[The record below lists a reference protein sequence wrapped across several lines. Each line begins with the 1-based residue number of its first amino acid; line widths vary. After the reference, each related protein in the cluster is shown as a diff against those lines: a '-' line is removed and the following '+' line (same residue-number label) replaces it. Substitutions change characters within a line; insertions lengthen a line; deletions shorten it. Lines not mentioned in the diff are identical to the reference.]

1 MRILNEILT
10 IYQNESASS
19 AGKGNKFERLMRAY
33 FLIAP
38 EYAHFSEVWLWSDFP
53 KNDGERDNGIDLV
66 AKDERSGGYCA
77 IQCKA
82 YSEEN
87 TLYKKDIDS
96 FFTASG
102 KKGFTSRII
111 VCTTDK
117 ISSNV
122 ALAMR
127 NQQIEVTC
135 IGLSD
140 LENSAVDWGWFE
152 PSKPDILQLK
162 PKKSLRSHQKAA
174 LDNVCKGLKAAD
186 RGKLIMACG
195 TGKTFTSLKIAEEM
209 TPGGGMV
216 LFMVPSLAL
225 MSQSL
230 KDWAG
235 DAARS
240 MSCFAVCS
248 DSKVGVAGDRSDIY
262 RHEVPVPVTTNSA
275 KLAKMVEAERKL
287 VHTKEHL
294 TVIFSTYQSIA
305 AVKEAQDHG
314 LGAFDLIICDEAH
327 RTTGVRWNSK
337 DQDDSKFIRIHDPD
351 YIKGAKRL
359 YMTATPRIYSEGAK
373 GKAKDDVRDVELCSM
388 DDAALYGSELHRLD
402 FAEAVEQQLLAD
414 YKVVVLTVHEEHMSH
429 LMQGVLADET
439 GKLNLQSAA
448 QIIGAWNALGKN
460 FEWEGAAPQNLQPMK
475 RAVAFCQNIRASKDL
490 NDQFNLAINE
500 YVKNSEQE
508 NLLRCELE
516 HVDGSMN
523 ALQKNKRLNWLKE
536 ETEDGVCRILSNA
549 RCLSEGVDVPNLD
562 GVIFFH
568 PKGSVVDI
576 VQAVGRVMRK
586 AEGKEYGYIILP
598 VTVSKYIKPEE
609 ALDKQADF
617 KTVWQ
622 VLRALRAHDSRI
634 VDDLNRMELREPTQN
649 IVVSPPMDNGDG
661 NKITEPEHKK
671 AVQLAFTFEEFDKLK
686 DVIYAKMVKKCG
698 SRHYWEDWAKDIEQ
712 IARRHITRIEG
723 ILDHSIEAQQAFD
736 GYIQG
741 LHKNING
748 SIGRDDAIE
757 MLAQHIIT
765 RPVFNAIFEDYDFSA
780 NNPVSKAMQNI
791 VEVLDNHAIEH
802 EGEKL
807 EKFYESVKKRVSG
820 YQTLEAKQRAIVE
833 LYDKFFKTA
842 FPKTAERLGIVY
854 TPLEVVDFIIHSV
867 EHVLQEHFSTS
878 LNDQQV
884 QLLDPF
890 TGTGTFMVRLLQ
902 SGIIKP
908 ENLPYKYQHEL
919 FANEI
924 VLLAYYIAAVNME
937 SAYHHV
943 MQQSGSAGSTYE
955 PFNGIALTDTF
966 NLGEQDGDMLH
977 KVFPVNSERVEQ
989 QRKTP
994 IKVIMGNP
1002 PYSSGQNSENDNNR
1016 NLSYPK
1022 LNKQIESSY
1031 LHYSQVKG
1039 AKNSLYDSY
1048 IRAIRWATDRIDD
1061 EGIIAYVSNGSFIDS
1076 NSADGLRKCLMDD
1089 FSHIYCFNLRGNQRT
1104 SGERSRKEGGKIF
1117 DSGSR
1122 APIAITLFIK
1132 QRYPQGPCQL
1142 HYHDIGD
1149 YLDRKTKLA
1158 MIEQFH
1164 NMGQIPWQQIIPNA
1178 QHDWINQ
1185 RNDKEYETYPQLG
1198 NKDKKTKTGKEIFI
1212 NYSQGVKTNRD
1223 VWAYNFSDINLSEN
1237 MKRMINCYNQQV
1249 ELLIQAQKD
1258 SPLTKLEDIITN
1270 DPSKISWSGDL
1281 KNSLARERRG
1291 EFKKGKLKI
1300 SLYRPYCKH
1309 YLYHDMMFNNTPGPW
1324 KQIFPEKNMKNL
1336 CIQVNG
1342 RGSTKEFS
1350 ALMMNI
1356 TPDLETVSKGQA
1368 FPLYIYEKIPE
1379 DGFRDDLFADQSG
1392 EIIGSYRRK
1401 ENISDYSLAEYR
1413 RTYQDHA
1420 INKEDIFYYIYAI
1433 LHHKDYKKRYE
1444 HNLSRE
1450 IPRIPYVKEFWN
1462 FSTAGRSLADL
1473 HLNYERQQPYPL
1485 TERSIRNQ
1493 GQDDHA
1499 LYLVEKMRFPLK
1511 TDKTTIAYNGQITL
1525 AGIPKRAYEY
1535 IVNGKSAIEWIM
1547 DRYQIKVDKASKI
1560 KNDPNLYSENPRY
1573 IIDLLKRVIT
1583 VSVNTV
1589 DIIEKLP
1596 AFEIINTGFLDDDQ
1610 DVSQEPFIFE
1620 PTPELH

>member
-1 MRILNEILT
+1 MGILNEILT

-19 AGKGNKFERLMRAY
+19 SDQGNKFERLMRAY
-33 FLIAP
+33 FTTAP
-38 EYAHFSEVWLWSDFP
+38 EYAHFSNVWLWSDFP
-53 KNDGERDNGIDLV
+53 ENRGEPDTGIDLV

-82 YSEEN
+82 YTESS

-122 ALAMR
+122 VSAMKD
-127 NQQIEVTC
+127 QQVEVTC
-135 IGLSD
+135 MGLSD
-140 LENSAVDWGWFE
+140 LENSAIDWQQFD
-152 PSKPDILQLK
+152 PINPDILTLK
-162 PKKSLRSHQKAA
+162 PQKMLREHQQAA
-174 LDNVCKGLKAAD
+174 LNNICTGFNDAD

-195 TGKTFTSLKIAEEM
+195 TGKTFTSLKIAEKM
-209 TPGGGMV
+209 TPSNGMV

-235 DAARS
+235 DAKRS
-240 MSCFAVCS
+240 ISCFAVCS
-248 DSKVGVAGDRSDIY
+248 DHKVGKMGDQSDIY
-262 RHEVPVPVTTNSA
+262 RHEVPVPVTTNSK
-275 KLAKMVEAERKL
+275 KLAEMVENERKT
-287 VHTKEHL
+287 VHAAEHM

-314 LGAFDLIICDEAH
+314 LGTFDLIICDEAH

-337 DQDDSKFIRIHDPD
+337 DQDDSKFIRIHDEN
-351 YIKGAKRL
+351 YIKGVKRL
-359 YMTATPRIYSEGAK
+359 YMTATPRIYSEAAK
-373 GKAKDDVRDVELCSM
+373 GKAKDDQRDVELCSM
-388 DDAALYGSELHRLD
+388 DDERLYGRELHRLD
-402 FAEAVEQQLLAD
+402 FAEAVEKELLSD
-414 YKVVVLTVHEEHMSH
+414 YKVVVLTVHEDHMSQ
-429 LMQGVLADET
+429 LMQGVLSDET
-439 GKLNLQSAA
+439 GKLNLQSTA
-448 QIIGAWNALGKN
+448 QIVGAWNALGKN
-460 FEWEGAAPQNLQPMK
+460 FQWEGAAPQNLQPMK
-475 RAVAFCQNIRASKDL
+475 RAVAFCQNIKASKDL
-490 NDQFNLAINE
+490 KDQFNLAINE

-508 NLLRCELE
+508 NLLQCELD

-523 ALQKNKRLNWLKE
+523 ALQKNKRLDWLKE
-536 ETEDGVCRILSNA
+536 DTEDGTCRILSNA

-598 VTVSKYIKPEE
+598 VTVSSYVKPED

-617 KTVWQ
+617 KVVWQ

-634 VDDLNRMELREPTQN
+634 VDDLNRVELKEPAQN
-649 IVVSPPMDNGDG
+649 IIVTPPMDPGGDG
-661 NKITEPEHKK
+661 RITEPEHKK
-671 AVQLAFTFEEFDKLK
+671 AIQLAFSFEEFDQLK

-698 SRHYWEDWAKDIEQ
+698 ARNYWEDWAKDIEQ
-712 IARRHITRIEG
+712 IAKRHISRIEG
-723 ILDHSIEAQQAFD
+723 VLAHSTDAQIAFD
-736 GYIQG
+736 GYIEG
-741 LHKNING
+741 LHKNINC
-748 SIGRDDAIE
+748 SIGRDDAVE

-765 RPVFNAIFEDYDFSA
+765 RPVFNAIFDDYDFSA
-780 NNPVSKAMQNI
+780 NNPVSKAMQSI
-791 VEVLDNHAIEH
+791 VEILDDHAIEN

-867 EHVLQEHFSTS
+867 EHVLKDHFASS

-884 QLLDPF
+884 QVLDPF

-902 SGIIKP
+902 SGIIRP
-908 ENLPYKYQHEL
+908 ENLPYKYRHEL

-937 SAYHHV
+937 SAYHHIAGDK
-943 MQQSGSAGSTYE
+943 GSYE

-977 KVFPVNSERVEQ
+977 KAFPVNSARVEQ

-1002 PYSSGQNSENDNNR
+1002 PYSSGQNSENDNNK

-1022 LNKQIESSY
+1022 LNNRIAQSY
-1031 LHYSQVKG
+1031 AKYST
-1039 AKNSLYDSY
+1039 ATNKNSLYDSY
-1048 IRAIRWATDRIDD
+1048 IQATRWATDRIGD
-1061 EGIIAYVSNGSFIDS
+1061 EGIIAYVSNGSFIDG
-1076 NSADGLRKCLMDD
+1076 NAADGLRKCLMDE

-1117 DSGSR
+1117 DAGSR
-1122 APIAITLFIK
+1122 TPVAITFFIK
-1132 QRYPQGPCQL
+1132 QNNHQGSCQL

-1158 MIEQFH
+1158 MIENFH
-1164 NMGQIPWQQIIPNA
+1164 DISHIPWQQIMPNA

-1185 RNDKEYETYPQLG
+1185 RNDQEYETYPMLG

-1212 NYSQGVKTNRD
+1212 NYSMGLRTNRD
-1223 VWAYNFSDINLSEN
+1223 AWAYNFSDLHLADN
-1237 MKRMINCYNQQV
+1237 MKKMIDCYNQQV
-1249 ELLIQAQKD
+1249 RLFTQKQTANP
-1258 SPLTKLEDIITN
+1258 SVKLEDVITS
-1270 DPSKISWSGDL
+1270 DPTQISWSANV
-1281 KNSLARERRG
+1281 KSNAT
-1291 EFKKGKLKI
+1291 KGHIKI
-1300 SLYRPYCKH
+1300 FDHSYIRTSLYRPFCKQ
-1309 YLYHDMMFNNTPGPW
+1309 YLYYGRDFNERVYQIP
-1324 KQIFPEKNMKNL
+1324 QIFPEKGMKNL
-1336 CIQVNG
+1336 AI
-1342 RGSTKEFS
+1342 STSGKGAQEFS
-1350 ALMMNI
+1350 ALMI
-1356 TPDLETVSKGQA
+1356 DLIPEHSVIATGQA
-1368 FPLYIYEKIPE
+1368 FPLYTYEKIE
-1379 DGFRDDLFADQSG
+1379 SDGFKDDLFADQSG
-1392 EIIGSYRRK
+1392 EEVQGYRRK
-1401 ENISDYSLAEYR
+1401 ENISDYTLGEYR
-1413 RTYQDHA
+1413 RIYQDDT
-1420 INKEDIFYYIYAI
+1420 INKQDIFYYIYGV
-1433 LHHKDYKKRYE
+1433 LHHKDYKARYA

-1450 IPRIPYVKEFWN
+1450 IPRIPYIKEFWD
-1462 FSTAGRSLADL
+1462 FSTAGQQLASL
-1473 HLNYERQQPYPL
+1473 HLNYEQQQPYPL
-1485 TERSIRNQ
+1485 NEQANRNQ
-1493 GQDDHA
+1493 DQDDHD
-1499 LYLVEKMRFPLK
+1499 LYYVQKMRFPRK
-1511 TDKTTIAYNGQITL
+1511 VDKTTIAYNAQVTL
-1525 AGIPKRAYEY
+1525 SGIPERAYEY
-1535 IVNGKSAIEWIM
+1535 VVNGKSAIEWMM
-1547 DRYQIKVDKASKI
+1547 DRYQVKVDKASKI

-1573 IIDLLKRVIT
+1573 IIDLLKRVVA
-1583 VSVNTV
+1583 VSINTV
-1589 DIIEKLP
+1589 NIIEKLP
-1596 AFEIINTGFLDDDQ
+1596 PFEIINADK
-1610 DVSQEPFIFE
+1610 SIRQEQESLI
-1620 PTPELH
+1620 H